1 MSLFLQIMTA
11 FALQRR
17 LQNSGITVSSLHP
30 GLVRSEVYRGLA
42 GDSKALLWLGK
53 VISGETF
60 LHLVAAVNC
69 SMRNLSLQ
77 PRSAAQKMGQPMSST
92 VL

>member
-1 MSLFLQIMTA
+1 MTA

-42 GDSKALLWLGK
+42 GESKALLWLGK
-53 VISGETF
+53 VISGETS
-60 LHLVAAVNC
+60 LDLAAGVSC
-69 SMRNLSLQ
+69 STRDLSLQ
-77 PRSAAQKMGQPMSST
+77 PHSAAQRVGPPLSST